1 MHDTH
6 IRILTKR
13 QTGCHVESDVTIKWD
28 GITTEQLYKL
38 AQIALIHN
46 LQSKIYKKLLRDDL
60 ERIVVH
66 AASAV
71 HEPTYCLVEF
81 APGRATREVKLD
93 KTLEKLLANLTA
105 DELKALLS

>member
-46 LQSKIYKKLLRDDL
+46 LQSKIHKKIIRDDL

-66 AASAV
+66 AAASV

-81 APGRATREVKLD
+81 APGRATKEVKID
-93 KTLEKLLANLTA
+93 KQLEKLLANLTE
-105 DELKALLS
+105 DELKALFS